1 MAIDYSALIPDS
13 QKKDILLARQQQFAL
28 EAWQHDMNLT
38 AATATGDTEVVDVST
53 AALVTLDS
61 ALATVADELAKLPAV
76 V

>member
-1 MAIDYSALIPDS
+1 MTDYSALIPDS
-13 QKKDILLARQQQFAL
+13 QKRSILEARQNQFAL

-38 AATATGDTEVVDVST
+38 AATASGNTEVVDASA
-53 AALVTLDS
+53 AALAALDS